1 MEALIFGLLMAIA
14 LFWAVG
20 AHNRLVRLRADVV
33 RQWGSVDAV
42 WLRLL
47 VRLQG
52 GIAARQSLV
61 TTPVGDGVVEVEGEL
76 QALQSACDELMEAL
90 LLARL
95 QPLAADGQKQV
106 QALHQKV
113 VLEIRALLQTD
124 KDAVKPDLEIA
135 LSRMRQTL
143 PAALIPY
150 HVAVAAYNDA
160 LAMQPAAWLAKR
172 LRFQP
177 ATKMDLSVGAS

>member
-20 AHNRLVRLRADVV
+20 AHNRLVRLRAEVV

-61 TTPVGDGVVEVEGEL
+61 TTPVGEGVAEGDGEL

-90 LLARL
+90 LQARL
-95 QPLAADGQKQV
+95 QPLAVDGQKQV
-106 QALHQKV
+106 MALHQKV

-124 KDAVKPDLEIA
+124 NESVKPDLEIA

-172 LRFQP
+172 LGLQP
-177 ATKMDLSVGAS
+177 ATKMDLSVSAS